1 MKRLL
6 AFALFACTSAPAPA
20 MGLAAHSSPMA
31 LSPDGKTLW
40 VVNPDADSVAQIDVA
55 SRTLVREILLAGA
68 HPAPD
73 SQGAYTPAVLP
84 RALAS
89 SPDGTKVWVSGERSG
104 KVHEIDSASG
114 AVRASSVLCSEPIG
128 ILAGADGQSI
138 VVACSQD
145 DVVLRVSTA
154 DFSVQQKTAVAS
166 EPFAL
171 ARSDDGT
178 SIWVTHFLEGS
189 VTTLDGP
196 LLTVVGMTSIPELA
210 PRGDK
215 RLAHGKVR
223 GLHDVA
229 PRPQSHELWVVHQL
243 LGVDTPQPSLDFEST
258 VFPALTTLDGSGAVS
273 RTLSTNA
280 QDVPGLNGAFAD
292 VVSAPV
298 AMAFTH
304 DGAFALVADESS
316 EDILVVDAS
325 SGLES
330 SLVRPLP
337 GHQPEGIVLDASDG
351 LAFVLE
357 RNTNDVAVLTLTRG
371 DAGLFGT
378 VAGTIPT
385 LQGSDPMPAPLRL
398 GQHVFHSA
406 NSDEY
411 PITRN
416 HWVACESCHMEGRSD
431 AVTWLFEP
439 GPRDTP
445 TNAGGMTGT
454 GFLFRT
460 ADRTKVQD
468 YWRTINIEQGG
479 SFDPNVPE
487 LATLLDAVAAYV
499 NQAIPLPIPP
509 TTDPQLVAKGSA
521 IFQSA
526 GCAGCHAGPRFTDS
540 ATGNTSLDL
549 KGQVLLHDVGTCVTE
564 TAFPDVPHDDI
575 DGDVRDPCAFD
586 TPSLNGVASTPP
598 YFHDGSAASL
608 HDAVERMLAPS
619 HAQGMS
625 ASDEAALV
633 EYVRSL

>member
-6 AFALFACTSAPAPA
+6 AIALLACSSTPSTTT
-20 MGLAAHSSPMA
+20 GLAAHSGSIA

-55 SRTLVREILLAGA
+55 SRTLVREILLAGS
-68 HPAPD
+68 HPSPD
-73 SQGAYTPAVLP
+73 AQGAYTPAIFP
-84 RALAS
+84 RTLAA
-89 SPDGTKVWVSGERSG
+89 SPDNKKIWVSGERSG
-104 KVHEIDSASG
+104 KLHEIDVASG
-114 AVRASSVLCSEPIG
+114 AVRASAVLCSEPLG
-128 ILAGADGQSI
+128 ILAAPDGQS
-138 VVACSQD
+138 VLVACSQD
-145 DVVLRVSTA
+145 DVVLRVATT
-154 DFSVQQKTAVAS
+154 DFSIQQKTTVAS

-171 ARSDDGT
+171 ARSDDGA
-178 SIWVTHFLEGS
+178 SIYVTHFLLGS
-189 VTTLDGP
+189 VTALDARS
-196 LLTVVGMTSIPELA
+196 LAVVRTTQIPEILT
-210 PRGDK
+210 RGDK

-223 GLHDVA
+223 GLHDLA
-229 PRPQSHELWVVHQL
+229 PRPQSNELWVVHQL
-243 LGVDTPQPSLDFEST
+243 LGVDTAQPDLDFEST
-258 VFPALTTLDGSGAVS
+258 VFPALTTIDAVGNVS

-292 VVSAPV
+292 IVSAPV

-316 EDILVVDAS
+316 EDVLVVDAS

-330 SLVRPLP
+330 SLTRPLP
-337 GHQPEGIVLDASDG
+337 GHQPEGIVLDANDAF
-351 LAFVLE
+351 AFVQE
-357 RNTNDVAVLTLTRG
+357 RNTNDVAVLALAR
-371 DAGLFGT
+371 DEAGLSAT
-378 VAGTIPT
+378 VTTTIPT
-385 LQGSDPMPAPLRL
+385 LQGADPMPAQLRL

-460 ADRTKVQD
+460 ADRTQVQD

-479 SFDPNVPE
+479 SFDASVPQ
-487 LATLLDAVAAYV
+487 LAQLLDAVAAYV

-526 GCAGCHAGPRFTDS
+526 GCASCHAGPRFTDS
-540 ATGNTSLDL
+540 GTGNTSLDL
-549 KGQVLLHDVGTCVTE
+549 KGTVVLHDVGTCVTSA
-564 TAFPDVPHDDI
+564 AFPDVPHDDI
-575 DGDVRDPCAFD
+575 DGDVRQPCAFD

-598 YFHDGSAASL
+598 YFHDGSAATL
-608 HDAVERMLAPS
+608 HDAVDRMLAPS
-619 HAQGMS
+619 NAQGMS
-625 ASDEAALV
+625 ADDEAALV
-633 EYVRSL
+633 EFVRSL